1 MSIPP
6 PPGPEHQPPPPYP
19 QGAYGPQ
26 APYGLPYRPWTQGY
40 SPYNR
45 PAPVN
50 GLAIASLVFG
60 VLCCVPGVGLVLG
73 PLALRQI
80 RRRGER
86 GTGLAVGG
94 TVLSAI
100 GLVLCGL
107 LLATGGASA
116 FWQGVKEG
124 ARGGASVTLEKGECF
139 DAPGGRLAG
148 ETRDVDVVPCSGG
161 HDGEVFASFRL
172 RAGDYPGDESV
183 GDTAGARCYGLRDG
197 YAMDGWALP
206 DDVDVYYLTPTEES
220 WSAGDREVTCLF
232 GNVTEGADLTGSLRN
247 DETVLDADQ
256 VAYLKAVH
264 LPDTA
269 LATAP
274 DAAHVEDDLP
284 GHRAWAGRMSAALD
298 RQARLLR
305 GRTWPDGARGPV
317 RSLAA
322 ATDRARAEWTKAARA
337 KDADAFHEHYDA
349 GLGLLD
355 PMAAVP
361 ARTALGL
368 AATPP
373 SAERG
378 EGGAAPEAPGGPGGT
393 DAPGVAATEV

>member
-6 PPGPEHQPPPPYP
+6 PPGPQQPPTPYP

-26 APYGLPYRPWTQGY
+26 VPYGPPYRPWTQGY

-73 PLALRQI
+73 PLALRRI

-100 GLVLCGL
+100 GLVLWAL
-107 LLATGGASA
+107 ILATGGASA

-124 ARGGASVTLEKGECF
+124 ARDGASVTLVKGECF

-161 HDGEVFASFRL
+161 HDGEVFGSFRL
-172 RAGDYPGDESV
+172 KDGDYPGDASV

-197 YAMDGWALP
+197 YAMDGWAVP

-220 WSAGDREVTCLF
+220 WSAGDRAVTCLF
-232 GNVTEGADLTGSLRN
+232 GSVTEGADLTGSLRN

-256 VAYLKAVH
+256 VAYLKAAH
-264 LPDTA
+264 LLDAA

-274 DAAHVEDDLP
+274 DSARVEDDLS
-284 GHRAWAGRMSAALD
+284 GHRAWAARMSAALD

-305 GRTWPDGARGPV
+305 GRTWPAAARRPV

-322 ATDRARAEWTKAARA
+322 AADRARAEWTRAARA

-355 PMAAVP
+355 PKAAVP
-361 ARTALGL
+361 ARSALGL

-373 SAERG
+373 TAARG
-378 EGGAAPEAPGGPGGT
+378 EGGGAPDTPVGPDTT
-393 DAPGVAATEV
+393 DAPSAAATEV